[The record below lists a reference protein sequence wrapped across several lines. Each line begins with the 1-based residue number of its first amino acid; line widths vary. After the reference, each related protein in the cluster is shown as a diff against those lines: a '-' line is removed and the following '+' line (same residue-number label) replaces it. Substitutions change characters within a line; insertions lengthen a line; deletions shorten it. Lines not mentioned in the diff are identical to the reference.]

1 MSDPLGPIVAVR
13 TISEDDDFR
22 VIEGRAIPF
31 GGPFHGKDTY
41 GTFFSVRTD
50 LALEPPIKVWYNHGF
65 DPDFGFSSLGRVT
78 SVRTEDDGIWVQTQI
93 DKRHK
98 YYETRVKPLL
108 DDPSG
113 PQLGFSAGSAE
124 HSYREDPKTGELLSY
139 PVHEISLTPT
149 EANPW
154 AAIAARSA
162 EVIEIIAARATDKS
176 GKPVGGPVGGK
187 EREDIPAE
195 DYAGPDKSF
204 PIVDQDSVDSA
215 ARLVGHADDPAAVK
229 AKITAI
235 AKRKGLKVPDAWTA
249 RSAMRSGSSDAAS
262 AAAAMQTILYL
273 RDCEAGED
281 DQVALLDA
289 AIGKLQD
296 FITAELAEPPSE
308 MDGAYMSAVRAG
320 ARNSKT
326 DQAHIDAIH
335 AHLVALGASAHADD
349 DMDSD
354 DDSDGDDD
362 TGAASRSGDSP
373 TTLTIV
379 GRDDPVA
386 VRVDIDSIAA
396 RVAAETVRQLTG

>member
-1 MSDPLGPIVAVR
+1 MTDPLGPIVAVR
-13 TISEDDDFR
+13 TVSEDDDFR

-41 GTFFSVRTD
+41 GTFFSARTD

-78 SVRTEDDGIWVQTQI
+78 SVRTEEDGIWVQTQI

-108 DDPSG
+108 DATEG

-124 HSYREDPKTGELLSY
+124 HSYREDPKSGELLAY

-187 EREDIPAE
+187 EREDIPDE

-204 PIVDQDSVDSA
+204 PIVDQASVDAA
-215 ARLVGHADDPAAVK
+215 ARLHGHADDPEGVK
-229 AKITAI
+229 AKVIAI
-235 AKRKGLKVPDAWTA
+235 AKRKGLKVPDAWQEGT
-249 RSAMRSGSSDAAS
+249 RSAVRMQGNDAAM
-262 AAAAMQTILYL
+262 AATAIQTVLYL
-273 RDCEAGED
+273 RDCEAGET
-281 DQVALLDA
+281 DQVAMLDKAVA
-289 AIGKLQD
+289 ALQD
-296 FITAELAEPPSE
+296 FITAELAEPA
-308 MDGAYMSAVRAG
+308 GAYLSGVRAG
-320 ARNSKT
+320 ARNSAS

-335 AHLVALGASAHADD
+335 AHVVALGAAAHADD
-349 DMDSD
+349 DDTSD
-354 DDSDGDDD
+354 DSNGDDD
-362 TGAASRSGDSP
+362 TGAASRAGDTP

-379 GRDDPVA
+379 ERADPVA